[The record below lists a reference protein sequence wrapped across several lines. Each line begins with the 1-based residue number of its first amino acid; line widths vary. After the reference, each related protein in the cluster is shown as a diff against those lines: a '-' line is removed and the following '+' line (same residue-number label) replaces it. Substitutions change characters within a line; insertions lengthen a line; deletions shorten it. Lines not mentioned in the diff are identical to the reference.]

1 MVIAQIFYSAFWISA
16 ISIVWFYTDWFVHYS
31 HLIGVFE
38 QTRNEYLNYI
48 TENPDKYFP
57 DFLHTKSMNT
67 ENKLLKFI
75 FKVVS
80 CPFCLL
86 VWFSLLAALYYSDI
100 KLAAPI
106 YVLSLFTTLQIR
118 KLTYTH

>member
-1 MVIAQIFYSAFWISA
+1 MVIAQIFYSTFWISA

-48 TENPDKYFP
+48 TENTDKYFP

-75 FKVVS
+75 LKVVS

-86 VWFSLLAALYYSDI
+86 VWFSISINTRWSGGNKLLM
-100 KLAAPI
+100 
-106 YVLSLFTTLQIR
+106 LQIYS
-118 KLTYTH
+118 KTTQCQLGAWK